1 MSELEDPA
9 RAALVVVGER
19 VPWYAT
25 APTSGRER
33 RRWLEDERS
42 RLLARA
48 VGDHL
53 PVELAQRA
61 GELTLELRAAQE
73 DW

>member
-1 MSELEDPA
+1 MSAPDDRRR
-9 RAALVVVGER
+9 RALFVIGDR

-25 APTSGRER
+25 APMSGRER
-33 RRWLEDERS
+33 RRRLEDERS

-53 PVELAQRA
+53 PVELVQRA

-73 DW
+73 QW